1 MNRLT
6 YLGGLAALCTTATQR
21 ASAADT
27 PVIRVLYEP
36 IDTATAI
43 FCARDMGFFNRAGV
57 SVDLQPMNT
66 GSAML
71 AAATSGSVDV
81 VLPNVLSLAE
91 AVEGGLPMQVISAN
105 VVYTAKTP
113 STLLLVENA
122 SPIVTARD
130 FSGKTIG
137 VNVLNGLAW
146 IAARAWID
154 GNGGDSKTVRFV
166 EMPFATMPE
175 VLTAGRID
183 GAVVAEPALSIARRD
198 ARVVAPVY
206 SAIAPSFPID
216 AWVAPA
222 TWVSANRDASRRFA
236 RAMHDA
242 CVWAN
247 ANHDRSAEIAAGF
260 TKLDVAAIRGRTRAT
275 FAEAHGFDAA
285 QPLLDAG
292 VAYGVLKKPLR
303 ANALVAPGVSI

>member
-1 MNRLT
+1 MKRATCLMG
-6 YLGGLAALCTTATQR
+6 LGTLLAAGTQR
-21 ASAADT
+21 VRAADL
-27 PVIRVLYEP
+27 PSIRVLYEP
-36 IDTATAI
+36 IDTATAV
-43 FCARDMGFFNRAGV
+43 FCARDMGFFSRAGV
-57 SVDLQPMNT
+57 SVDLQPMST

-91 AVEGGLPMQVISAN
+91 AVEGGLAMQVISAN
-105 VVYTAKTP
+105 VVYTAKNP

-122 SPIVTARD
+122 SPIAGARD
-130 FSGKTIG
+130 FSGKTIA

-146 IAARAWID
+146 VAARAWID
-154 GNGGDSKTVRFV
+154 RNGGDSKAVRFV
-166 EMPFATMPE
+166 EMPFSTMPDA
-175 VLTAGRID
+175 LTAGRVE

-198 ARVVAPVY
+198 ARVLAPVY
-206 SAIAPSFPID
+206 SAIAPTFPID
-216 AWVAPA
+216 AWVAPSSWIA
-222 TWVSANRDASRRFA
+222 ANRDAARRFA

-247 ANHDRSAEIAAGF
+247 ANHDGSAEIAAGF
-260 TKLDVAAIRGRTRAT
+260 TKLDAAVIRGRTRAT
-275 FAEAHGFDAA
+275 FAEAGGFAAA

-303 ANALVAPGVSI
+303 ATDLVAPGMSL

>member
-1 MNRLT
+1 MKRGT
-6 YLGGLAALCTTATQR
+6 YLIGLGTFMAAGAR
-21 ASAADT
+21 KVRAADA

-43 FCARDMGFFNRAGV
+43 FSARDMGFFSRAGV

-91 AVEGGLPMQVISAN
+91 AVEGGLPMQVIAAN
-105 VVYTAKTP
+105 VVYTAKNP
-113 STLLLVENA
+113 STLLLVENS
-122 SPIVTARD
+122 SPINSARD
-130 FSGKTIG
+130 FSGKTIA

-146 IAARAWID
+146 IAARAWVD
-154 GNGGDSKTVRFV
+154 RNGGDSKMVRFV
-166 EMPFATMPE
+166 EMPFSTMPDA
-175 VLTAGRID
+175 LTAGRVD
-183 GAVVAEPALSIARRD
+183 GAVVAEPALSIAKRD
-198 ARVVAPVY
+198 ARVLAPVY

-216 AWVAPA
+216 AWVAPTA
-222 TWVSANRDASRRFA
+222 WVAANGDAARRFA

-260 TKLDVAAIRGRTRAT
+260 TKLDAAAIRGRTRAT
-275 FAEAHGFDAA
+275 FYEARGFGAA

-303 ANALVAPGVSI
+303 ASDLVAPGVSI